1 MKTDQ
6 KVPVWELHVDGAKNA
21 DFGSMQTG
29 DQMVTVTLT
38 IGDDSGTITTAAKVY

>member
-1 MKTDQ
+1 MKTEK
-6 KVPVWELHVDGAKNA
+6 KVPVWEFHMNAKNA

-38 IGDDSGTITTAAKVY
+38 IGDDSGTITTTAKVH